1 MEPEVATVDDP
12 RLDPYRSLRGRPVE
26 EDAFVVEGVTTLRQ
40 ALAAG
45 IRPRSALVLP
55 KKLHEV
61 EHLGIPVHVASRQVF
76 EAITG
81 YDVHRGV
88 LVLAERPPVHDA
100 DDLLRASSR
109 VVAMESV
116 TDSANVGSIFRNAA
130 ALGADAVVFDDGT
143 ADPLLRR
150 SVRVSIGTV
159 LTVPFATVPSWPEGL
174 RDRGLTVL
182 ALTPDPSATPLDE
195 LDRPARFALLV
206 GTEGAGLSDAALAAA
221 DVRVRIPMQR
231 GVDSVNVAT
240 ALAIALYAITSS
252 YSPS

>member
-1 MEPEVATVDDP
+1 MATVDDP
-12 RLDPYRSLRGRPVE
+12 RLDPFRSLRGRPAE
-26 EDAFVVEGVTTLRQ
+26 EDAFVVEGATTLRQ
-40 ALAAG
+40 ALDAG
-45 IRPRSALVLP
+45 ITPRLALVLP
-55 KKLHEV
+55 KKLQEV

-88 LVLAERPPVHDA
+88 LVLAERPPVRTA
-100 DDLLRASSR
+100 DELLRTSSR
-109 VVAMESV
+109 VVAMESM

-130 ALGADAVVFDDGT
+130 ALGADAVVFDQGT

-159 LTVPFATVPSWPEGL
+159 LTVPFATVPSWPAGL
-174 RDRGLTVL
+174 RDHGHTLL

-195 LDRPARFALLV
+195 IEPPRRFALLV
-206 GTEGAGLSDAALAAA
+206 GTEGAGLSDVALGAA
-221 DVRVRIPMQR
+221 DARVRVPMQR

-240 ALAIALYAITSS
+240 ALAIALYALASTTR
-252 YSPS
+252 

>member
-1 MEPEVATVDDP
+1 MGPEVASVDDP
-12 RLDPYRSLRGRPVE
+12 RLDPFRSLRGRPAD

-61 EHLGIPVHVASRQVF
+61 EHLGIPVHVATREVF

-88 LVLAERPPVHDA
+88 LVLAERPPARAA
-100 DDLLRASSR
+100 DELLRASAR
-109 VVAMESV
+109 AVAMESI

-130 ALGADAVVFDDGT
+130 ALGADAVVFDGGT

-159 LTVPFATVPSWPEGL
+159 LTVPFASVPSWPDGL
-174 RDRGLTVL
+174 RDHGSTVL
-182 ALTPDPSATPLDE
+182 ALTPDPSATPLDDV
-195 LDRPARFALLV
+195 DRPDRFVLLV
-206 GTEGAGLSDAALAAA
+206 GTEGAGLSDAALAVA
-221 DVRVRIPMQR
+221 DVHVRIPMQR

-240 ALAIALYAITSS
+240 ALAIALYSLS
-252 YSPS
+252 